1 MNVVYSG
8 LIGLI
13 KLDDG
18 VWYSEGK
25 GRFSLKTP
33 MGVDMG
39 DDLLNDYDY
48 VHSIGPLLLWM

>member
-1 MNVVYSG
+1 M
-8 LIGLI
+8 
-13 KLDDG
+13 
-18 VWYSEGK
+18 WYSEGK
-25 GRFSLKTP
+25 GRFSSKTP